1 MPVAINLTV
10 GSTMDVL
17 QRNNVQI
24 SGSIDQPVLL
34 YAHGF
39 GCSQAMWSAITPAF
53 AGQSCQVLF
62 DYVGSGQSDITN
74 YSFDRYASLRG
85 YAQDIL
91 DICDALALK
100 ENVIFIGHSVSCSI
114 GILAA
119 NARPGLFKKMILLGP
134 SPCFLNLPPDYHGG
148 FDQSDLEDML
158 ELMDQNYLGWASYLG
173 PVVAGT
179 TNDSVVAG
187 QLSKSFC
194 STDPVITRHF
204 AKATFFADN
213 RADYAELKVPS
224 LILQHQ
230 QDVLASL
237 AVGEFVHQQIKHSQ
251 LQILDVSGHAAH
263 MSHPQLVID
272 AMRDYLDIELSQ

>member
-1 MPVAINLTV
+1 
-10 GSTMDVL
+10 MDIL
-17 QRNNVQI
+17 QRNNVQV
-24 SGSIDQPVLL
+24 SGAIDQPVLL

-53 AGQSCQVLF
+53 AKQSCQILF
-62 DYVGSGQSDITN
+62 DYVGSGQSDITD
-74 YSFDRYASLRG
+74 YSFERYANLRG

-91 DICDALALK
+91 DICDALKLK
-100 ENVIFIGHSVSCSI
+100 DNVIFIGHSVSCSI

-134 SPCFLNLPPDYHGG
+134 SPCFLNLPPDYNGG
-148 FDQSDLEDML
+148 FEQTDLEDML

-179 TNDSVVAG
+179 TNDPVIAG
-187 QLSKSFC
+187 QLSDSFC
-194 STDPVITRHF
+194 STDPVFTRHF

-213 RADYAELKVPS
+213 RADYAELAVPS

-263 MSHPQLVID
+263 MSHPQLVIN
-272 AMRDYLDIELSQ
+272 AMRDYLNTELSQ

>member
-1 MPVAINLTV
+1 MINEMAE
-10 GSTMDVL
+10 SSMNVL

-24 SGSIDQPVLL
+24 SGEKDQPVLL

-39 GCSQAMWSAITPAF
+39 GCSQVMWSAITPAF
-53 AGQSCQVLF
+53 AKHTCQILF
-62 DYVGSGQSDITN
+62 DYVGSGQSDISD
-74 YSFDRYASLRG
+74 YSFERYANLSG
-85 YAQDIL
+85 YAQDVL

-100 ENVIFIGHSVSCSI
+100 DNVIFIGHSVSCSI

-134 SPCFLNLPPDYHGG
+134 SPCFLNIPPDYNGG
-148 FDQSDLEDML
+148 FEQSDLEDLL

-173 PVVAGT
+173 PVVAGM
-179 TNDSVVAG
+179 TNDAVIAG
-187 QLSKSFC
+187 KLSDSFC

-213 RADYAELKVPS
+213 RADYTKLAVPS

-230 QDVLASL
+230 QDALASL
-237 AVGEFVHQQIKHSQ
+237 AVGEFIHKHIKHSQ
-251 LQILDVSGHAAH
+251 LQVLDVSGHAAH
-263 MSHPQLVID
+263 MSHPQLVIE
-272 AMRDYLDIELSQ
+272 AIHNYLQAELPQ